1 MGSGSSNNLRSS
13 NLSRASNHKQ
23 DNRQEKGK
31 EMKYA
36 DGTPMP
42 KEHQEWFNSGPIKP
56 ETLEMWLN
64 IIKESQEKEREGKR

>member
-1 MGSGSSNNLRSS
+1 MGERG
-13 NLSRASNHKQ
+13 Q
-23 DNRQEKGK
+23 

-64 IIKESQEKEREGKR
+64 IIKESQEREGR